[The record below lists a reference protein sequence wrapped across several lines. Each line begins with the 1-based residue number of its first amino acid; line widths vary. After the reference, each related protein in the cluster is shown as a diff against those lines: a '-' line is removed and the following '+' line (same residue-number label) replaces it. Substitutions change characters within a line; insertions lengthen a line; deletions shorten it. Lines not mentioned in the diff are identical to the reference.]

1 LPVGGVR
8 GKILAARRAGVK
20 TAIFPE
26 KNRVDLEDLDD
37 EIRGDLEVIFC
48 RSVEE
53 VIDLVLG

>member
-1 LPVGGVR
+1 
-8 GKILAARRAGVK
+8 
-20 TAIFPE
+20 
-26 KNRVDLEDLDD
+26 LDD